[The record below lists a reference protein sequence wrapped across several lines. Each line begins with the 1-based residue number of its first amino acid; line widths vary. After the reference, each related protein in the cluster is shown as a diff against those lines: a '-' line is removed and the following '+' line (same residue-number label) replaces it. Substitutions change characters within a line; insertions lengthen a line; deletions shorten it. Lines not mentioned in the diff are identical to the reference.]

1 MRCAATQHNGS
12 ATTATTANLVMA
24 AASQPLKVTPDPRRS
39 GNDLPATPAGS
50 ADSTRESVGQ
60 AAVRRVAAA

>member
-1 MRCAATQHNGS
+1 
-12 ATTATTANLVMA
+12 
-24 AASQPLKVTPDPRRS
+24 VTPDPRRS